1 MRCFSFY
8 LINLIFISNIIGQE
22 INSSWT
28 SSVRADTLGIY
39 DNDLLPPSFHMERRK
54 AVRTFMPDKTM
65 AIYCS
70 GKSMLR
76 ANDVDYEFHQDPNF
90 YYLTGLN
97 ESNSIL
103 ILFKNPILFENDT
116 INELLLIKE
125 RNANAEVWV
134 GKKLG
139 VRGSEIILEIQKTFD
154 IDKFNIENLDLSE
167 IDSIF
172 IHDNFEVGNDLFPVN
187 NKQLQLQKS
196 DTKIKNSKKEIKAN
210 FSEIHKW
217 MAKLREIKTK
227 EEMYLLRK
235 AISITCDAQTELMK
249 VLKPEMKEYQAEAVV
264 EAIFKLNGAE
274 YPGYPSIVG
283 AAENSCILHY
293 TTNRKTMK
301 GNHLLLSDVGAE
313 YHGYT
318 ADVTRTIP
326 VDGKYSEEEKIIYN
340 IVLEAQNKAIDACKV
355 GNPFYITNTIATTVV
370 SQRLQELGIIKS
382 PLEMRRYFMHGTSHY
397 LGLDVHD
404 PGTRGLFQPN
414 TVITVEPGIYI
425 KEGSPCDPKWWNIG
439 VRIEDDILITNDE
452 PENLSGCVPR
462 TVDEIEALMKKK
474 PLVFKDF

>member
-1 MRCFSFY
+1 MRSFSFY

-22 INSSWT
+22 IKSSWT
-28 SSVRADTLGIY
+28 NSVRADTLGIY
-39 DNDLLPPSFHMERRK
+39 DNDLLPPNFHMERRK
-54 AVRTFMPDKTM
+54 AVRTFMPEKTM

-103 ILFKNPILFENDT
+103 ILFKNPFLFENDT

-125 RNANAEVWV
+125 RNANSEVWV

-139 VRGSEIILEIQKTFD
+139 VKGSEIILEIQKTFD
-154 IDKFNIENLDLSE
+154 IDKFNLENLDLSE

-187 NKQLQLQKS
+187 NKHLQLQKS

-235 AISITCDAQTELMK
+235 AISITCDAQSELMK

-340 IVLEAQNKAIDACKV
+340 IVLEAQNKAIEACKV

-382 PLEMRRYFMHGTSHY
+382 PLGMRRYFMHGTSHY

-404 PGTRGLFQPN
+404 PGTRGVFQPN

-462 TVDEIEALMKKK
+462 TIDEIEALMKKK

>member
-1 MRCFSFY
+1 MRSFSFY

-22 INSSWT
+22 IKSSWT
-28 SSVRADTLGIY
+28 NSVRADTLGIY

-54 AVRTFMPDKTM
+54 AVRTFMPEKTM

-103 ILFKNPILFENDT
+103 ILFKNPFIFENDT

-125 RNANAEVWV
+125 RNANSEVWV

-139 VRGSEIILEIQKTFD
+139 VKGSEIILEIQKTFD
-154 IDKFNIENLDLSE
+154 IDKFNLENLNLSE

-187 NKQLQLQKS
+187 NKHLQLQKS

-217 MAKLREIKTK
+217 MARLREIKTK

-235 AISITCDAQTELMK
+235 AISITCDAQSELMK

-340 IVLEAQNKAIDACKV
+340 IVLEAQNKAIEACKV

-382 PLEMRRYFMHGTSHY
+382 PLGMRRYFMHGTSHY

-404 PGTRGLFQPN
+404 PGTRGVFQPN

>member
-1 MRCFSFY
+1 
-8 LINLIFISNIIGQE
+8 
-22 INSSWT
+22 
-28 SSVRADTLGIY
+28 
-39 DNDLLPPSFHMERRK
+39 
-54 AVRTFMPDKTM
+54 
-65 AIYCS
+65 
-70 GKSMLR
+70 
-76 ANDVDYEFHQDPNF
+76 
-90 YYLTGLN
+90 
-97 ESNSIL
+97 
-103 ILFKNPILFENDT
+103 
-116 INELLLIKE
+116 
-125 RNANAEVWV
+125 
-134 GKKLG
+134 
-139 VRGSEIILEIQKTFD
+139 
-154 IDKFNIENLDLSE
+154 
-167 IDSIF
+167 
-172 IHDNFEVGNDLFPVN
+172 
-187 NKQLQLQKS
+187 
-196 DTKIKNSKKEIKAN
+196 
-210 FSEIHKW
+210 

-235 AISITCDAQTELMK
+235 AISITCDAQSELMK

-340 IVLEAQNKAIDACKV
+340 IVLEAQNKAIEACKV

-382 PLEMRRYFMHGTSHY
+382 PLGMRRYFMHGTSHY

-404 PGTRGLFQPN
+404 PGTRGVFQPN

>member
-22 INSSWT
+22 IKSSWT

-54 AVRTFMPDKTM
+54 AVRTFMPEKTM

-139 VRGSEIILEIQKTFD
+139 VKGSEIILEIQKTFD
-154 IDKFNIENLDLSE
+154 IDKFNLENLDLSE

-235 AISITCDAQTELMK
+235 AISITCDAQSELMK

-340 IVLEAQNKAIDACKV
+340 IVLEAQNKAIEACKV

-382 PLEMRRYFMHGTSHY
+382 PLGMRRYFMHGTSHY

-404 PGTRGLFQPN
+404 PGTRGVFQPN

-439 VRIEDDILITNDE
+439 IRIEDDILITNDE

>member
-1 MRCFSFY
+1 MRSFSFY
-8 LINLIFISNIIGQE
+8 LFNLIFISNIIGQE
-22 INSSWT
+22 IKSSWNN
-28 SSVRADTLGIY
+28 SVRADTLGIY

-54 AVRTFMPDKTM
+54 AVRTFMPEKTM

-70 GKSMLR
+70 GKNMLR

-103 ILFKNPILFENDT
+103 ILFKNPFLFENDT

-125 RNANAEVWV
+125 RNANSEVWV

-139 VRGSEIILEIQKTFD
+139 VKGSEIILEIQKTFD
-154 IDKFNIENLDLSE
+154 IDKFNLENLDLSE

-187 NKQLQLQKS
+187 NKHLQLQKS

-235 AISITCDAQTELMK
+235 AISITCDAQSELMK

-340 IVLEAQNKAIDACKV
+340 IVLEAQNKAIEACKV

-382 PLEMRRYFMHGTSHY
+382 PLGMRRYFMHGTSHY

-404 PGTRGLFQPN
+404 PGTRGVFQPN

-462 TVDEIEALMKKK
+462 TIDEIEALMKKK

>member
-22 INSSWT
+22 IKSSWT

-54 AVRTFMPDKTM
+54 AVRTFMPEKTM

-103 ILFKNPILFENDT
+103 ILFKNPFLFDKDT

-139 VRGSEIILEIQKTFD
+139 VKGSEIILEIQKTFD
-154 IDKFNIENLDLSE
+154 IDKFNLENLDLSE

-235 AISITCDAQTELMK
+235 AISITCDAQSELMK

-340 IVLEAQNKAIDACKV
+340 IVLEAQNKAIEACKV

-382 PLEMRRYFMHGTSHY
+382 PLGMRRYFMHGTSHY

-439 VRIEDDILITNDE
+439 IRIEDDILITNDE

>member
-1 MRCFSFY
+1 MRYFTIYFFLFSF
-8 LINLIFISNIIGQE
+8 LKLTSQE
-22 INSSWT
+22 KSTFPIT
-28 SSVRADTLGIY
+28 TLRPDTLGIY
-39 DNDLLPPSFHMERRK
+39 DTDLLPPIFHKERRK
-54 AVRTFMPDKTM
+54 LVRTFMPENSM
-65 AIYCS
+65 AIFCS
-70 GKSMLR
+70 AKNMLR
-76 ANDVDYEFHQDPNF
+76 ANDVDFEFHQDPNF

-103 ILFKNPILFENDT
+103 ILFKNPFLFENDT

-125 RNANAEVWV
+125 RNANSEVWV

-139 VRGSEIILEIQKTFD
+139 VKSSEIILEIQKTFD
-154 IDKFNIENLDLSE
+154 IDKFNLENLDLSE

-187 NKQLQLQKS
+187 NKHLQLQKS

-235 AISITCDAQTELMK
+235 AISITCDAQSELMK

-340 IVLEAQNKAIDACKV
+340 IVLEAQNKAIEACKV

-382 PLEMRRYFMHGTSHY
+382 PLGMRRYFMHGTSHY

-404 PGTRGLFQPN
+404 PGTRGVFQPN

-462 TVDEIEALMKKK
+462 TIDEIEALMKKK

>member
-1 MRCFSFY
+1 MRSFSFY

-22 INSSWT
+22 IKSSWT
-28 SSVRADTLGIY
+28 NSVRADTLGIY
-39 DNDLLPPSFHMERRK
+39 DNDLLPPSFHLERRK
-54 AVRTFMPDKTM
+54 AVRTFMPEKTM

-90 YYLTGLN
+90 YYLTGLK

-103 ILFKNPILFENDT
+103 ILFKNPFLFENDT

-125 RNANAEVWV
+125 RNANSEVWV

-139 VRGSEIILEIQKTFD
+139 VKGSEIILEIQKTFD
-154 IDKFNIENLDLSE
+154 IDKFNLENLDLSE

-187 NKQLQLQKS
+187 NKHLQLQKS

-235 AISITCDAQTELMK
+235 AISITCDAQSELMK

-340 IVLEAQNKAIDACKV
+340 IVLEAQNKAIEACKV

-382 PLEMRRYFMHGTSHY
+382 PLGMRRYFMHGTSHY

-404 PGTRGLFQPN
+404 PGTRGVFQPN

-462 TVDEIEALMKKK
+462 TIDEIEALMKKK

>member
-1 MRCFSFY
+1 MRSFSFY

-22 INSSWT
+22 IKSSWT
-28 SSVRADTLGIY
+28 NSVRADTLGIY
-39 DNDLLPPSFHMERRK
+39 DNDLLPPSFHLERRK
-54 AVRTFMPDKTM
+54 AVRTFMPEKTM

-70 GKSMLR
+70 GKSMQR

-103 ILFKNPILFENDT
+103 ILFKNPLLFENDT

-125 RNANAEVWV
+125 RNANSEVWV

-139 VRGSEIILEIQKTFD
+139 VKGSEIILEIQKTFD
-154 IDKFNIENLDLSE
+154 IDKFNLENLDLSE

-187 NKQLQLQKS
+187 NKYLQLQKS

-235 AISITCDAQTELMK
+235 AISITCDAQSELMK

-340 IVLEAQNKAIDACKV
+340 IVLEAQNKAIEACKV

-382 PLEMRRYFMHGTSHY
+382 PLGMRRYFMHGTSHY

-404 PGTRGLFQPN
+404 PGTRGVFQPN

>member
-1 MRCFSFY
+1 MRSFSFY

-22 INSSWT
+22 IKSSWT
-28 SSVRADTLGIY
+28 NSVRADTLGIY

-54 AVRTFMPDKTM
+54 AVRTFMPEKTM

-103 ILFKNPILFENDT
+103 ILFKNPFFFENDT

-125 RNANAEVWV
+125 RNANSEVWV

-139 VRGSEIILEIQKTFD
+139 VKGSEIILEIQKTFD
-154 IDKFNIENLDLSE
+154 IDKFNLENLDLSE

-187 NKQLQLQKS
+187 NKHLQLQKS

-235 AISITCDAQTELMK
+235 AISITCDAQSELMK

-340 IVLEAQNKAIDACKV
+340 IVLEAQNKAIEACKV

-382 PLEMRRYFMHGTSHY
+382 PLGMRRYFMHGTSHY

-404 PGTRGLFQPN
+404 PGTRGVFQPN

-462 TVDEIEALMKKK
+462 TIDEIEALMKKK

>member
-1 MRCFSFY
+1 MRSFSFY

-22 INSSWT
+22 IKSSWT
-28 SSVRADTLGIY
+28 NSVRADTLGIY
-39 DNDLLPPSFHMERRK
+39 DNDLLPPSFHLERRK
-54 AVRTFMPDKTM
+54 AVRTFMPEKTM

-103 ILFKNPILFENDT
+103 ILFKNPFLFENDT

-125 RNANAEVWV
+125 RNANSEVWV

-139 VRGSEIILEIQKTFD
+139 VKGSEIILEIQKTFD
-154 IDKFNIENLDLSE
+154 IDKFNLENLDLSE

-187 NKQLQLQKS
+187 NKHLQLQKS

-235 AISITCDAQTELMK
+235 AISITCDAQSELMK

-340 IVLEAQNKAIDACKV
+340 IVLEAQNKAIEACKV

-382 PLEMRRYFMHGTSHY
+382 PLGMRRYFMHGTSHY

-404 PGTRGLFQPN
+404 PGTRGVFQPN

-462 TVDEIEALMKKK
+462 TIDEIEALMKKK

>member
-1 MRCFSFY
+1 MRSFSFY

-22 INSSWT
+22 IKSSWT
-28 SSVRADTLGIY
+28 NSVRADTLGIY

-54 AVRTFMPDKTM
+54 AVRTFMPEKTM

-103 ILFKNPILFENDT
+103 ILFKNPFLFENDT

-125 RNANAEVWV
+125 RNANSEVWV

-139 VRGSEIILEIQKTFD
+139 VKGSEIILEIQKTFD
-154 IDKFNIENLDLSE
+154 IDKFNLENLDLSE

-187 NKQLQLQKS
+187 NKHMQLQKS

-235 AISITCDAQTELMK
+235 AISITCDAQSELMK

-340 IVLEAQNKAIDACKV
+340 IVLEAQNKAIEACKV

-382 PLEMRRYFMHGTSHY
+382 PLGMRRYFMHGTSHY

-404 PGTRGLFQPN
+404 PGTRGVFQPN

>member
-1 MRCFSFY
+1 MRSFSFY

-22 INSSWT
+22 IKSSWT
-28 SSVRADTLGIY
+28 NSVRADTLGIY

-54 AVRTFMPDKTM
+54 AVRTFMPEKTM

-103 ILFKNPILFENDT
+103 ILFKNPFFFENDT

-125 RNANAEVWV
+125 RNANSEVWV

-139 VRGSEIILEIQKTFD
+139 VKGSEIILEIQKTFD
-154 IDKFNIENLDLSE
+154 IDKFNLENLDLSE

-187 NKQLQLQKS
+187 NKHLQLQKS
-196 DTKIKNSKKEIKAN
+196 ETKIKNSKKEIKAN

-235 AISITCDAQTELMK
+235 AISITCDAQSELMK

-340 IVLEAQNKAIDACKV
+340 IVLEAQNKAIEACKV

-382 PLEMRRYFMHGTSHY
+382 PLGMRRYFMHGTSHY

-404 PGTRGLFQPN
+404 PGTRGVFQPN

-462 TVDEIEALMKKK
+462 TIDEIEALMKKK

>member
-1 MRCFSFY
+1 MRSFSFY

-22 INSSWT
+22 IKSSWT

-54 AVRTFMPDKTM
+54 AVRTFMPEKTM

-340 IVLEAQNKAIDACKV
+340 IVLEAQNKAIEACKV

-382 PLEMRRYFMHGTSHY
+382 PLGMRRYFMHGTSHY

>member
-1 MRCFSFY
+1 MRYFTIYLFLFSF
-8 LINLIFISNIIGQE
+8 LNLTSQENSILPISNL
-22 INSSWT
+22 
-28 SSVRADTLGIY
+28 RPDTLGIY
-39 DNDLLPPSFHMERRK
+39 DTDLLPPIFHKERRK
-54 AVRTFMPDKTM
+54 LVRTFMPENSM
-65 AIYCS
+65 AIFCS
-70 GKSMLR
+70 AKNMLR
-76 ANDVDYEFHQDPNF
+76 ANDVDFEFHQDPNF

-97 ESNSIL
+97 EPNSIL
-103 ILFKNPILFENDT
+103 VLFKNPYLFDKDT
-116 INELLLIKE
+116 ITELLLIKE
-125 RNANAEVWV
+125 RNLNSETWV

-139 VRGSEIILEIQKTFD
+139 IKGSELLLNVQRSYN
-154 IDKFNIENLDLSE
+154 IDDFKLDMFNFLE
-167 IDSIF
+167 IDSLF
-172 IHDNFEVGNDLFPVN
+172 IHDNFNMSESVFPIHNDSVVVDTLGTKLKVN
-187 NKQLQLQKS
+187 NTLIFNWLA
-196 DTKIKNSKKEIKAN
+196 E
-210 FSEIHKW
+210 
-217 MAKLREIKTK
+217 LREIKTK
-227 EEMYLLRK
+227 EEMVLLRK

-249 VLKPEMKEYQAEAVV
+249 VLKPGMKEFQAEAVV

-326 VDGKYSEEEKIIYN
+326 VDGKYSEEEKTIYN
-340 IVLEAQNKAIDACKV
+340 IVLEAQNKAIKECKV

-382 PLEMRRYFMHGTSHY
+382 PHEIRRYFMHGTSHY

-404 PGTRGLFQPN
+404 PGTGGDFQAN

-439 VRIEDDILITNDE
+439 VRIEDDILITEGE

-462 TVDEIEALMKKK
+462 TIEEIESTMKAK
-474 PLVFKDF
+474 PIVFKNF

>member
-1 MRCFSFY
+1 MRSFSFY

-22 INSSWT
+22 IKSSWNN
-28 SSVRADTLGIY
+28 SVRADTLGIY
-39 DNDLLPPSFHMERRK
+39 DNDLLPPSFHLERRK
-54 AVRTFMPDKTM
+54 AVRTFMPEKTM

-103 ILFKNPILFENDT
+103 ILFKNPLLFENDT

-125 RNANAEVWV
+125 RNANSEVWV

-139 VRGSEIILEIQKTFD
+139 VKGSEIILEIQKTFD
-154 IDKFNIENLDLSE
+154 IDKFNLENLDLSE

-187 NKQLQLQKS
+187 NKHLQLQKS
-196 DTKIKNSKKEIKAN
+196 VTKIKNPKKEIKAN

-235 AISITCDAQTELMK
+235 AISITCDAQSELMK

-340 IVLEAQNKAIDACKV
+340 IVLEAQNKAIEACKV

-382 PLEMRRYFMHGTSHY
+382 PLGMRRYFMHGTSHY

-404 PGTRGLFQPN
+404 PGTRGVFQPN

-462 TVDEIEALMKKK
+462 TIDEIEALMKKK

>member
-22 INSSWT
+22 IKSSWT

-54 AVRTFMPDKTM
+54 AVRTFMPEKTM

-139 VRGSEIILEIQKTFD
+139 VKGSEIILEIQKTFD
-154 IDKFNIENLDLSE
+154 IDKFNLENLDLSE

-340 IVLEAQNKAIDACKV
+340 IVLEAQNKAIEACKV

-382 PLEMRRYFMHGTSHY
+382 PLGMRRYFMHGTSHY

-404 PGTRGLFQPN
+404 PGTRGVFQPN

>member
-1 MRCFSFY
+1 MRSFSFY

-22 INSSWT
+22 IKSSWT
-28 SSVRADTLGIY
+28 NSVRADTLGIY
-39 DNDLLPPSFHMERRK
+39 DNDLLPTSFHLERRK
-54 AVRTFMPDKTM
+54 AVRTFMPEKTM

-103 ILFKNPILFENDT
+103 ILFKNPFLFENDT

-125 RNANAEVWV
+125 RNANSEVWV

-139 VRGSEIILEIQKTFD
+139 VKGSEIILEIQKTFD

-187 NKQLQLQKS
+187 NKHLQLQKS

-235 AISITCDAQTELMK
+235 AISITCDAQSELMK

-340 IVLEAQNKAIDACKV
+340 IVLEAQNKAIEACKV

-382 PLEMRRYFMHGTSHY
+382 PLGMRRYFMHGTSHY

-404 PGTRGLFQPN
+404 PGTRGVFQPN

-462 TVDEIEALMKKK
+462 TIDEIEALMKKK

>member
-1 MRCFSFY
+1 MRRFSFY
-8 LINLIFISNIIGQE
+8 LINLIFISNVIGQE
-22 INSSWT
+22 INNSWT

-54 AVRTFMPDKTM
+54 AVRTFMPEKTM

-103 ILFKNPILFENDT
+103 ILFKNPFIFNKDT

-125 RNANAEVWV
+125 RNANSEVWV

-139 VRGSEIILEIQKTFD
+139 VRGAELILEIQKTID
-154 IDKFNIENLDLSE
+154 IDKFNIENLDFSE

-172 IHDNFEVGNDLFPVN
+172 IHDIFDVGNELFPVN
-187 NKQLQLQKS
+187 NEQLQLPKLDS
-196 DTKIKNSKKEIKAN
+196 NSINYKNEIKAN

-217 MAKLREIKTK
+217 MAQLREIKTK

-235 AISITCDAQTELMK
+235 AISITCEAQTELMK

-340 IVLEAQNKAIDACKV
+340 IVLEAQNKAIEACKV

-370 SQRLQELGIIKS
+370 SQRLQELGIIKT
-382 PLEMRRYFMHGTSHY
+382 PLEIRRYFMHGTSHY

-404 PGTRGLFQPN
+404 PGTRGMFQPN

-439 VRIEDDILITNDE
+439 VRIEDDILITNSE

>member
-1 MRCFSFY
+1 MRSFSLY

-22 INSSWT
+22 IKSSWT
-28 SSVRADTLGIY
+28 NSVRADTLGIY
-39 DNDLLPPSFHMERRK
+39 DNDLLPPSFHLERRK
-54 AVRTFMPDKTM
+54 AVRTFMPEKTM

-103 ILFKNPILFENDT
+103 ILFKNPFLFENDT

-125 RNANAEVWV
+125 RNANSEVWV

-139 VRGSEIILEIQKTFD
+139 VKGSEIILEIQKTFD
-154 IDKFNIENLDLSE
+154 IDKFNLENLDLSE

-187 NKQLQLQKS
+187 NKHLQLQKS

-210 FSEIHKW
+210 FSEIYKW

-235 AISITCDAQTELMK
+235 AISITCDAQSELMK

-340 IVLEAQNKAIDACKV
+340 IVLEAQNKAIEACKV

-382 PLEMRRYFMHGTSHY
+382 PLGMRRYFMHGTSHY

-404 PGTRGLFQPN
+404 PGTRGVFQPN

-462 TVDEIEALMKKK
+462 TIDEIEALMKKK

>member
-1 MRCFSFY
+1 MRRFSFY
-8 LINLIFISNIIGQE
+8 LINLIFISNVIGQE
-22 INSSWT
+22 INNSWT

-54 AVRTFMPDKTM
+54 AVRTFMPEKTM

-103 ILFKNPILFENDT
+103 ILFKNPFIFKKDT

-125 RNANAEVWV
+125 RNVNSEVWV

-139 VRGSEIILEIQKTFD
+139 VRGAELILDIQKTID
-154 IDKFNIENLDLSE
+154 IDKFNIENLDFSE

-172 IHDNFEVGNDLFPVN
+172 IHDNFDVGNELFPVN
-187 NKQLQLQKS
+187 NEQLQLPKLDS
-196 DTKIKNSKKEIKAN
+196 NSINYKNEIKAN

-217 MAKLREIKTK
+217 MAQLREIKTK

-235 AISITCDAQTELMK
+235 AISITCEAQTELMK

-340 IVLEAQNKAIDACKV
+340 IVLEAQNKAIEACKV

-370 SQRLQELGIIKS
+370 SQRLQELGIIKT
-382 PLEMRRYFMHGTSHY
+382 PLEIRRYFMHGTSHY

-404 PGTRGLFQPN
+404 PGTRGMFQPN

-439 VRIEDDILITNDE
+439 VRIEDDILITNSE

>member
-1 MRCFSFY
+1 MRSFSFY

-22 INSSWT
+22 IKSSWT

-54 AVRTFMPDKTM
+54 AVRTFMPEKTM

-139 VRGSEIILEIQKTFD
+139 VKGSEIILEIQKTFD
-154 IDKFNIENLDLSE
+154 IDKFNLENLDLSE

-196 DTKIKNSKKEIKAN
+196 DNKIKNSKKEIKAN

-340 IVLEAQNKAIDACKV
+340 IVLEAQNKAIEACKV

-382 PLEMRRYFMHGTSHY
+382 PLGMRRYFMHGTSHY

>member
-1 MRCFSFY
+1 MRSFSFY

-22 INSSWT
+22 IKSSWT
-28 SSVRADTLGIY
+28 NSVRADTLGIY

-54 AVRTFMPDKTM
+54 AVRTFMPEKTM

-103 ILFKNPILFENDT
+103 ILFKNPFLFENDT

-125 RNANAEVWV
+125 RNANSEVWV

-139 VRGSEIILEIQKTFD
+139 VKGSEIILEIQKTFD
-154 IDKFNIENLDLSE
+154 IDKFNLENLDLSE
-167 IDSIF
+167 IDSIS

-187 NKQLQLQKS
+187 DKHLQLQKS

-235 AISITCDAQTELMK
+235 AISITCDAQSELMK

-340 IVLEAQNKAIDACKV
+340 IVLEAQNKAIEACKV

-382 PLEMRRYFMHGTSHY
+382 PLGMRRYFMHGTSHY

-404 PGTRGLFQPN
+404 PGTRGVFQPN

>member
-1 MRCFSFY
+1 MRSFSFY

-235 AISITCDAQTELMK
+235 AISITCDAQSELMK

>member
-1 MRCFSFY
+1 MRSFSFY

-22 INSSWT
+22 IKSSWT
-28 SSVRADTLGIY
+28 NSVRADTLGIY

-54 AVRTFMPDKTM
+54 AVRTFMPEKTM

-103 ILFKNPILFENDT
+103 ILFKNPFLFENDT

-125 RNANAEVWV
+125 RNANSEVWV

-139 VRGSEIILEIQKTFD
+139 VKGSEIILEIQKTFD
-154 IDKFNIENLDLSE
+154 IDKFNLENLNLSE

-187 NKQLQLQKS
+187 NKHLQLQKS

-210 FSEIHKW
+210 YSEIHKW

-235 AISITCDAQTELMK
+235 AISITCDAQSELMK

-340 IVLEAQNKAIDACKV
+340 IVLEAQNKAIEACKV

-382 PLEMRRYFMHGTSHY
+382 PLGMRRYFMHGTSHY

-404 PGTRGLFQPN
+404 PGTRGVFQPN

-462 TVDEIEALMKKK
+462 TIDEIEALMKKK

>member
-1 MRCFSFY
+1 MRRFSFY
-8 LINLIFISNIIGQE
+8 LINFIFISNVIGQE
-22 INSSWT
+22 INNSWT

-54 AVRTFMPDKTM
+54 AVRTFMPEKTM

-103 ILFKNPILFENDT
+103 ILFKNPFIFNKDT

-125 RNANAEVWV
+125 RNANSEVWV

-139 VRGSEIILEIQKTFD
+139 VRGAELILEIQKTID
-154 IDKFNIENLDLSE
+154 IDKFNIENLDFSK

-172 IHDNFEVGNDLFPVN
+172 IHDIFDVGNELFPVN
-187 NKQLQLQKS
+187 NEQLQLPKLDS
-196 DTKIKNSKKEIKAN
+196 NSINYKNEIKAN

-217 MAKLREIKTK
+217 MAQLREIKTK

-235 AISITCDAQTELMK
+235 AISITCEAQTELMK

-340 IVLEAQNKAIDACKV
+340 IVLEAQNKAIEACKV

-370 SQRLQELGIIKS
+370 SQRLQELGIIKT
-382 PLEMRRYFMHGTSHY
+382 PLEIRRYFMHGTSHY

-404 PGTRGLFQPN
+404 PGTRGMFQPN

-439 VRIEDDILITNDE
+439 VRIEDDILITNSE

>member
-1 MRCFSFY
+1 MRSFSFY

-22 INSSWT
+22 IKSSWT

-54 AVRTFMPDKTM
+54 AIRTFMPEKTM

-103 ILFKNPILFENDT
+103 ILFKNPILFQNDT

-139 VRGSEIILEIQKTFD
+139 VKGSEIILEIQKTFD
-154 IDKFNIENLDLSE
+154 IDKFNLENLDLSE

-187 NKQLQLQKS
+187 NKHLQLQKS
-196 DTKIKNSKKEIKAN
+196 DIKIKNSKKEIKAN

-235 AISITCDAQTELMK
+235 AISITCDAQSELMK

-340 IVLEAQNKAIDACKV
+340 IVLEAQNKAIEACKV

-382 PLEMRRYFMHGTSHY
+382 PLGMRRYFMHGTSHY

-404 PGTRGLFQPN
+404 PGTRGVFQPN

>member
-1 MRCFSFY
+1 MRSFSFY

-22 INSSWT
+22 IKSSWNN
-28 SSVRADTLGIY
+28 SVRADTLGIY
-39 DNDLLPPSFHMERRK
+39 DNDLLPPSFHLERRK

-103 ILFKNPILFENDT
+103 ILFKNPFLFENDT

-139 VRGSEIILEIQKTFD
+139 VKGSEIILEIQKTFD

-217 MAKLREIKTK
+217 MAKLREIKTM

-318 ADVTRTIP
+318 ADVTRTLP

-340 IVLEAQNKAIDACKV
+340 IVLEAQNKAIEACKV

-382 PLEMRRYFMHGTSHY
+382 PLGMRRYFMHGTSHY

-404 PGTRGLFQPN
+404 PGTRGVFQPN

>member
-1 MRCFSFY
+1 MRSFSFY

-22 INSSWT
+22 IKSSWT
-28 SSVRADTLGIY
+28 NSVRADTLGIY

-54 AVRTFMPDKTM
+54 AVRTFMPEKTM

-103 ILFKNPILFENDT
+103 ILFKNPFLFENDT
-116 INELLLIKE
+116 IIELLLIKE
-125 RNANAEVWV
+125 RNANSEVWV

-139 VRGSEIILEIQKTFD
+139 VKGSEIILEIQKTFD
-154 IDKFNIENLDLSE
+154 IDKFNLENLDLSE

-187 NKQLQLQKS
+187 NKHLQLQKS
-196 DTKIKNSKKEIKAN
+196 ETKIKNSKKEIKAN

-235 AISITCDAQTELMK
+235 AISITCDAQSELMK

-340 IVLEAQNKAIDACKV
+340 IVLEAQNKAIEACKV

-382 PLEMRRYFMHGTSHY
+382 PLGMRRYFMHGTSHY

-404 PGTRGLFQPN
+404 PGTRGVFQPN

-462 TVDEIEALMKKK
+462 TIDEIEALMKKK

>member
-1 MRCFSFY
+1 MRSFSFY

-22 INSSWT
+22 IKSSWT

-54 AVRTFMPDKTM
+54 AVRTFMPEKTM

-139 VRGSEIILEIQKTFD
+139 VKGSEIILEIQKTFD

-340 IVLEAQNKAIDACKV
+340 IVLEAQNKAIEACKV

-382 PLEMRRYFMHGTSHY
+382 PLGMRRYFMHGTSHY

-404 PGTRGLFQPN
+404 PGTRGVFQPN